1 MTYIRD
7 DLKKGKRA
15 ETKVQKP
22 LEDMFGKLTQDPDPY
37 ASFDFYNDNYLVEH
51 KQRTH
56 TTFKKYDS
64 LMFEYH
70 KYQTYLERRKE
81 NPRLRFFIVWSLKD
95 GRYIWEFQDQ
105 FRGDDAVF
113 YTSNM
118 KIDRGDHLQKSE
130 VVKVFNEE
138 ISNFNEFYL

>member
-7 DLKKGKRA
+7 DLKHGKRA
-15 ETKVQKP
+15 EIKVQKI
-22 LEDMFGKLTQDPDPY
+22 LEDVFGKLIHDPDPY
-37 ASFDFYNDNYLVEH
+37 ASFDFYNDKYFVEH
-51 KQRTH
+51 KQRN
-56 TTFKKYDS
+56 TTFGKYDS
-64 LMFEYH
+64 LMFEYK
-70 KYQTYLERRKE
+70 KYQDYLDKRKE

-105 FRGDDAVF
+105 FRGDEAVF

-138 ISNFNEFYL
+138 ISKFNEFYL